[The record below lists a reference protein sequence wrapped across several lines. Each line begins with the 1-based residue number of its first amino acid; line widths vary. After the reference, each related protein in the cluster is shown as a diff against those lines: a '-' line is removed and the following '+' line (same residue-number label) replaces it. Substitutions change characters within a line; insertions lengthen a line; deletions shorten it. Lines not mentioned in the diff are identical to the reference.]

1 MNAGLE
7 SYICT
12 IAVGGRN
19 QSISFVDDIDL
30 ITGSNENHTDH
41 TSRMTYYGMKKKYLN
56 AVATRKGKRCIRDN
70 INIWKDAA

>member
-7 SYICT
+7 SLICT

-30 ITGSNENHTDH
+30 ITGSNEKRTDH
-41 TSRMTYYGMKKKYLN
+41 TSRMTYYGME
-56 AVATRKGKRCIRDN
+56 TSI
-70 INIWKDAA
+70 